1 MKKKPFVKNNKL
13 YLGGKKQKG
22 GSFLL
27 GLGASLGLPLI
38 GKLLFGRGKR
48 RKRGRKIRRRRW

>member
-27 GLGASLGLPLI
+27 RLGASLGLPLI
-38 GKLLFGRGKR
+38 GKLLFGKGKR

>member
-1 MKKKPFVKNNKL
+1 MKKKTFLKNNKL

-22 GSFLL
+22 GSFLM

-38 GKLLFGRGKR
+38 GKLLFGKGKR

>member
-1 MKKKPFVKNNKL
+1 MKKKLFVKNNKL

-38 GKLLFGRGKR
+38 GKLLFGKGKGRKR
-48 RKRGRKIRRRRW
+48 RIKRRRRRW